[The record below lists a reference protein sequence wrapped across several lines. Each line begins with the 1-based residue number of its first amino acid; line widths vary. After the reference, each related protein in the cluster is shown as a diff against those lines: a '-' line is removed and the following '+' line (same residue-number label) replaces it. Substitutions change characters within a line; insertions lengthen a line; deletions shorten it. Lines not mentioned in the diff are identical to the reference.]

1 MKGKD
6 MPEDKEPV
14 ERHIQAMVDEA
25 VKLGDFDR
33 LDRTNIQVLRRHIAV
48 LECQQAESREIMRA
62 IGEALGELWWVSGTD
77 AKLKIRAVEVL
88 VKKIQES
95 PSAG

>member
-1 MKGKD
+1 MKDKD

-33 LDRTNIQVLRRHIAV
+33 LDQTNIQVLRRHIAV
-48 LECQQAESREIMRA
+48 LECQQAESRKIMRA
-62 IGEALGELWWVSGTD
+62 ISEALGELWWVSGTD
-77 AKLKIRAVEVL
+77 AKLKIRVVEVL
-88 VKKIQES
+88 VKKIRE
-95 PSAG
+95 A